1 MAVLDSSALQASLAR
16 PRLRTGSAIARIRA
30 SIFAT
35 DAVIIAAAT
44 LGAQL
49 FRFSDLT
56 ASSDLF
62 LGEVGVN
69 YLTVTVGLAA
79 VWLIALSMFRT
90 RDARVLGVGDD
101 EYRRVVL
108 ASISVF
114 GVVAIVAY
122 ALQLEIARGYLAF
135 ALPAGIAALC
145 LSRKIWRTWLAQQRS
160 HGEYLSNVIVV
171 GSPQETSGV
180 VKQINATPKSG
191 LRVVGTVST
200 PANAAETAK
209 LLNASAVII
218 AGGLE
223 RDSLCARTLTW
234 ELEKHAIEL
243 IVPSPL
249 SGIDQ
254 MRVQH
259 RPAGSMP
266 LMHVEMPKYS
276 GLRRVA
282 KRAFDIAAAALALV
296 LLSPVFA
303 IVAFLVKRHDG
314 GPVFF
319 KQERIGRNGV
329 SFSIYKFRTMVTNA
343 EALKAALL
351 EHNEGAGPLFK
362 MKHDP
367 RITPLGAFLRRSSID
382 ELPQLMNVLLGT
394 MSLVGPRP
402 GLPTEVADYERH
414 TERRLLVSPGITGL
428 SQVTGRSDLT
438 WEQNVRFDL
447 HYVENWSFGLDL
459 AILGRTVKAV
469 TRSSG
474 AY

>member
-1 MAVLDSSALQASLAR
+1 MAVLDSSALQASLER
-16 PRLRTGSAIARIRA
+16 PRLRVGSGIARVRA
-30 SIFAT
+30 SIFVT
-35 DAVIIAAAT
+35 DAVIIAAAV

-49 FRFSDLT
+49 FRFS
-56 ASSDLF
+56 
-62 LGEVGVN
+62 E
-69 YLTVTVGLAA
+69 LTVNSDVFIGQVGLDYLSITTGLALL
-79 VWLIALSMFRT
+79 WLGALSAFRT

-101 EYRRVVL
+101 EYRRVAL
-108 ASISVF
+108 ASVSVF
-114 GVVAIVAY
+114 GVIAIVAF

-135 ALPAGIAALC
+135 ALPAGVIALC
-145 LSRKIWRTWLAQQRS
+145 LSRKIWRTWLAHQRTQ
-160 HGEYLSNVIVV
+160 GEYLANVVVV
-171 GSPQETSGV
+171 GAPAEVDGV
-180 VKQINATPKSG
+180 VAQINATPKSG
-191 LRVVGTVST
+191 LRVVGTVAT
-200 PANAAETAK
+200 PATAAQTAQ
-209 LLNASAVII
+209 LLNATAVIV
-218 AGGLE
+218 AGGLD
-223 RDSLCARTLTW
+223 RDSLCARTLAW

-249 SGIDQ
+249 AGIDQ

-276 GLRRVA
+276 GVRRVA
-282 KRAFDIAAAALALV
+282 KRAFDVVAAALALV
-296 LLSPVFA
+296 ALSPVFA
-303 IVAFLVKRHDG
+303 VVAYLIKRQDG
-314 GPVFF
+314 GAVFF
-319 KQERIGRNGV
+319 RQERIGRNGV
-329 SFSIYKFRTMVTNA
+329 SFSIFKFRTMVTNA
-343 EALKAALL
+343 EALKASLV
-351 EHNEGAGPLFK
+351 EHNEGSGPLFK

-367 RITPLGAFLRRSSID
+367 RITPLGAFLRKSSID
-382 ELPQLMNVLLGT
+382 ELPQLMNVLFGT

-402 GLPTEVADYERH
+402 GLPNEVADYEQH

>member
-1 MAVLDSSALQASLAR
+1 MAVLDSSALQASLER
-16 PRLRTGSAIARIRA
+16 PRLQIGSGISRVRA
-30 SIFAT
+30 SILAT
-35 DAVIIAAAT
+35 DTVIIAAAT

-49 FRFSDLT
+49 YRFSGLT
-56 ASSDLF
+56 IDSNLF
-62 LGEVGVN
+62 IGQVGID
-69 YLTVTVGLAA
+69 YLTVSVGLAL
-79 VWLIALSMFRT
+79 VWSLALSLFRT

-108 ASISVF
+108 ASVSVF
-114 GVVAIVAY
+114 GVIAILAY
-122 ALQLEIARGYLAF
+122 ALQIEIARGYVAF
-135 ALPAGIAALC
+135 ALPAGVAALC
-145 LSRKIWRTWLAQQRS
+145 ISRKVWRTWLARQRS
-160 HGEYLSNVIVV
+160 QGEYLSNVVVV
-171 GSPQETSGV
+171 GSPDEAAGV
-180 VKQINATPKSG
+180 VSQINATPKSG
-191 LRVVGTVST
+191 LRVVGAVAT
-200 PANAAETAK
+200 PATAAQTAQ
-209 LLNASAVII
+209 LLNASAVIV

-223 RDSLCARTLTW
+223 RDSICARTLAW

-249 SGIDQ
+249 AGIDQ

-266 LMHVEMPKYS
+266 LMHVEMPRYS
-276 GLRRVA
+276 GVRRAA
-282 KRAFDIAAAALALV
+282 KRAFDIAAATLALIA
-296 LLSPVFA
+296 LSPVFA
-303 IVAFLVKRHDG
+303 VVAYLVKRQDG

-319 KQERIGRNGV
+319 RQERVGRNGV
-329 SFSIYKFRTMVTNA
+329 SFSIFKFRTMVTNA
-343 EALKAALL
+343 EALKASLV
-351 EHNEGAGPLFK
+351 EHNEGSGPLFK

-402 GLPTEVADYERH
+402 GLPNEVADYEQH